1 MNRMIFGKITIRI
14 LVWGFVFSAAWQ
26 AQAQAQAQNVK
37 TPYPQ
42 MAPLEQYLMADRDA
56 EIAMARSA
64 APEAI
69 SRDAKVLVLG
79 RHGYETAIEGKNGFV
94 CVVERSWMSPIDS
107 PQFWNPRLRGPICY
121 NPPAAR
127 SILPITFQRTELI
140 LSGLSKAQA
149 IEKIKAA
156 LARKEMPA
164 VEPGAMCYMMS
175 RQGFL
180 DDSAGHW
187 VPHLMFFVP
196 QSEGAAWGA
205 DLPDS
210 PVYLNPQYQGNPEPV
225 SVFMVPVGKWSD
237 GTAAPLM

>member
-1 MNRMIFGKITIRI
+1 MNRMIFGKIAIRI

-26 AQAQAQAQNVK
+26 AQAQDAK
-37 TPYPQ
+37 TAYPR
-42 MAPLEQYLMADRDA
+42 MAPLEQYLIADRDA

-121 NPPAAR
+121 NPAAAR

-156 LARKEMPA
+156 FARKEMPA
-164 VEPGAMCYMMS
+164 LEPGAMCYMMS

>member
-1 MNRMIFGKITIRI
+1 MNKMKFGRLAIRI
-14 LVWGFVFSAAWQ
+14 FVLGFVLSMAWQ
-26 AQAQAQAQNVK
+26 ARAQDPKA
-37 TPYPQ
+37 PYPQ
-42 MAPLEQYLMADRDA
+42 MAPVERYLMADRDA

-107 PQFWNPRLRGPICY
+107 PTFWNPRLRGPICY
-121 NPPAAR
+121 NPAAAR
-127 SILPITFQRTELI
+127 SILPITIQRTELI

-149 IEKIKAA
+149 MEKIKAA
-156 LARKEMPA
+156 YARKEMPA
-164 VEPGAMCYMMS
+164 VEAGAMCYMMS

-196 QSEGAAWGA
+196 QTEGAAWGS

-210 PVYLNPQYQGNPEPV
+210 PVYLNPQFQGNPEPV